1 VARMT
6 AMLAAVASHL
16 TARHKTHQTTSN
28 VSGVAACAGEAAA
41 ASPDFIEAPRFSLD
55 EFEAARKHLR
65 AEGYAIVAGALSPEE
80 VQTARGLVWDLLE
93 GFGTG
98 IRRDDSGT
106 WAAPRWPETGSTGIL
121 GTLGSNH
128 CEAAWFVRGAP
139 GVRTAFSRCAFN
151 FDRSST
157 FCHRSVAQK
166 PTACVSRR
174 ETGKQA
180 GSSVKQISVFNKTN
194 TSLHAAFLLDSFLH
208 SAIRGMCWGRLWR
221 TSDLLCWSH
230 QKPWPPP
237 CNHSIQAICQDKL

>member
-1 VARMT
+1 VLRAVAGCAGCWSRCRGLVRLVLAATGVARMT

-208 SAIRGMCWGRLWR
+208 SAIRGM
-221 TSDLLCWSH
+221 SM
-230 QKPWPPP
+230 
-237 CNHSIQAICQDKL
+237 